1 MRNATVLLLAIM
13 TSTLALPAV
22 AEIAGVWTLTVE
34 TPRGTQHPTLTI
46 TSTPTGY
53 TGVYTGA
60 RGELPIARIEA
71 DGDNFS
77 FPLTV
82 TMPMGEVELK
92 YSGTVTGDSVAGE
105 IGNPMGSVPFVGVRA
120 N

>member
-1 MRNATVLLLAIM
+1 MSAISIPAT
-13 TSTLALPAV
+13 

-53 TGVYTGA
+53 SGTYVGA
-60 RGELPIARIEA
+60 RGELPIERIEA
-71 DGDNFS
+71 DGDSFS

-92 YSGTVTGDSVAGE
+92 YSGRVTGDSVAGE

-120 N
+120 H